1 MLRKLRRNMAI
12 VMFCTNDLKENHQF
26 SGRAALLLSNFSFLL
41 KSSLMQ
47 IILVALCRFPSTALV
62 ILMILEGVYI
72 ALHITQ
78 YARYQHLKSFF
89 LLLPKI
95 I

>member
-1 MLRKLRRNMAI
+1 MLRKLRRNMTI
-12 VMFCTNDLKENHQF
+12 VMFCTNDVKEKHQF

-47 IILVALCRFPSTALV
+47 IILVAVCRFPSTALV
-62 ILMILEGVYI
+62 SLMTLEGVYI
-72 ALHITQ
+72 ALNITQ
-78 YARYQHLKSFF
+78 YAKNQHLKSFF

-95 I
+95 V